1 MKRNPVYSREM
12 RVGSRSARLPVVLA
26 VFNGILALAALINMY
41 SAVNQVKTSA
51 AIQYTRFMDMYELV
65 ATLAFVLLVFLSPA
79 VTAARISG
87 ERERQTLDLML
98 STQMTAAQIVVGK
111 LMAALAAQ
119 FLLIL
124 SACPLVAMVFVYG
137 GITWGDAL
145 ELLLCYVAASF
156 FAGSLGICCSS
167 FFKRSTIST
176 VVTYWIMTAV
186 VAGTYFIN
194 QFALSM
200 SSMNLQNSGL
210 LYGAGQEIVRPS
222 SGAVFYLFLLNPG
235 VTFLGIM
242 GGQAGRNTPMFEIC
256 SRFGMAAEGPV
267 IEHWIPLSILL
278 QLLLGGLLILAAIR
292 WVEPVKR
299 GHRRGTGTKKKAQHT
314 IK

>member
-12 RVGSRSARLPVVLA
+12 RVGSRSARLPVVIA

-79 VTAARISG
+79 VTAASISG

-186 VAGTYFIN
+186 FYQSVCPVHVLYEPAEFRTPLWGRSGDCPPVFRRCVLPLPLKSRRH
-194 QFALSM
+194 LSG
-200 SSMNLQNSGL
+200 NHG
-210 LYGAGQEIVRPS
+210 R
-222 SGAVFYLFLLNPG
+222 
-235 VTFLGIM
+235 T
-242 GGQAGRNTPMFEIC
+242 GG
-256 SRFGMAAEGPV
+256 
-267 IEHWIPLSILL
+267 
-278 QLLLGGLLILAAIR
+278 
-292 WVEPVKR
+292 
-299 GHRRGTGTKKKAQHT
+299 KKYSHV
-314 IK
+314 